1 MNVGAAFWA
10 YNGSVVRSHGTM
22 TRCELVI
29 WWRAVAVSSCWEECT
44 RRGYEGIPDGVLCSG
59 DWPGGV
65 APVRTSDSG
74 TQVYE
79 RLKGPGS
86 GVDPARRAVQD
97 VRKAWEQWRS
107 QLVGEAGGTGHRV
120 AETILLSWEN
130 WRGPAHL
137 SDDAGDGA
145 LPSLRRGQGHR
156 AAEVLRYPLRVVIGD
171 RLPTI
176 LN

>member
-1 MNVGAAFWA
+1 MNVSAAFWA
-10 YNGSVVRSHGTM
+10 YNGSVVRPHRTM

-29 WWRAVAVSSCWEECT
+29 WWRAVAVSSCWEACT
-44 RRGYEGIPDGVLCSG
+44 WRGYEGIPDGVLCSG

-65 APVRTSDSG
+65 APVRASDSD

-79 RLKGPGS
+79 RLGGPRIGS
-86 GVDPARRAVQD
+86 WSCQAVQD
-97 VRKAWEQWRS
+97 VRKAWKQWRS

-120 AETILLSWEN
+120 VETILLRWEN
-130 WRGPAHL
+130 WWGPAHL
-137 SDDAGDGA
+137 SNDAGDGA

-156 AAEVLRYPLRVVIGD
+156 AAEVLLYPLRVVIGES
-171 RLPTI
+171 LPTI